1 MHELGTVF
9 YVIKQVEQLCVE
21 NNLSTVGSVT
31 LEIGEVSGIIP
42 KYVQDCW
49 DWAIKD
55 TTYLK
60 NTELKIETLDAVTYC
75 EDCGKTYPTVK
86 YAKTCPYCGSEHTFL
101 LAAAMSI
108 ISRKLRQC
116 KLEPSGCLTRHPD
129 GSQNYFPSALPRE

>member
-42 KYVQDCW
+42 KYVRDCW

-60 NTELKIETLDAVTYC
+60 NAELKIETLDAVTYC

-86 YAKTCPYCGSEHTFL
+86 YAKICPYCGSEHTYL
-101 LAAAMSI
+101 LTGNEYNIKEIEAM
-108 ISRKLRQC
+108 
-116 KLEPSGCLTRHPD
+116 
-129 GSQNYFPSALPRE
+129 

>member
-60 NTELKIETLDAVTYC
+60 T
-75 EDCGKTYPTVK
+75 
-86 YAKTCPYCGSEHTFL
+86 
-101 LAAAMSI
+101 
-108 ISRKLRQC
+108 
-116 KLEPSGCLTRHPD
+116 PS
-129 GSQNYFPSALPRE
+129 